1 MSSYFTDFFLA
12 FNLSVVFG
20 VTLDGSTSFVDAW
33 FKVLGSKPRGAFV
46 LLLRF
51 YISSPTQKYLRFSV
65 SVSVELFVKMLI
77 FTVIGDSNVRDNMT
91 TMNMASRDVMKAAQI
106 ITSPAVNN
114 LAAAFLEV
122 R

>member
-1 MSSYFTDFFLA
+1 
-12 FNLSVVFG
+12 
-20 VTLDGSTSFVDAW
+20 
-33 FKVLGSKPRGAFV
+33 
-46 LLLRF
+46 
-51 YISSPTQKYLRFSV
+51 
-65 SVSVELFVKMLI
+65 MLI

>member
-20 VTLDGSTSFVDAW
+20 VTLDGCTSFVDAW

-65 SVSVELFVKMLI
+65 SVSKI
-77 FTVIGDSNVRDNMT
+77 FGFGIGGALRE
-91 TMNMASRDVMKAAQI
+91 DVDLHRHRRQQ
-106 ITSPAVNN
+106 
-114 LAAAFLEV
+114 
-122 R
+122 RQG

>member
-12 FNLSVVFG
+12 FNLFVVFG
-20 VTLDGSTSFVDAW
+20 VTLDGCTSFVDAW